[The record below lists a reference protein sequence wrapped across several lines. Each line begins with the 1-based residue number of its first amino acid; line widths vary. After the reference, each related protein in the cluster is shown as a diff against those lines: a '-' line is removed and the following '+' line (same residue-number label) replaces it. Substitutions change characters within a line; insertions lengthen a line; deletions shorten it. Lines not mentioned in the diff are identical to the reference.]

1 MTYVAHAAA
10 PRDATA
16 NLNRNDEFRMTNG
29 WAGVAEMIRTLVAG
43 QVLRLI
49 PLGAGHPPTPKGYGA
64 TGSRAP
70 AEADQFIRVNP
81 PKSDHRSTS
90 GRFSMTNGRGGRRGD
105 DLGVG
110 CRRKRCRGSRLA
122 TAVHDA
128 VGVDGRSE
136 LCGNRGYGHA
146 TKCLLRRI
154 RAGLATG
161 SHPPAYGFGAT
172 GCEFCPPWLASG
184 CFRRFPVNSG
194 CFRPLFKKCARPHGP
209 S

>member
-29 WAGVAEMIRTLVAG
+29 WAGIAEMIRTLVAG

-49 PLGAGHPPTPKGYGA
+49 PLGAGH
-64 TGSRAP
+64 SRAP
-70 AEADQFIRVNP
+70 AEADELIRRNP
-81 PKSDHRSTS
+81 AKSGHRSTS

-128 VGVDGRSE
+128 VGVDG
-136 LCGNRGYGHA
+136 
-146 TKCLLRRI
+146 
-154 RAGLATG
+154 
-161 SHPPAYGFGAT
+161 
-172 GCEFCPPWLASG
+172 
-184 CFRRFPVNSG
+184 
-194 CFRPLFKKCARPHGP
+194 
-209 S
+209 